1 MFFLNKLNFLETKL
15 IKRKNQSCFFLS
27 PFSFSPFSLKGG
39 RSTRFY
45 VAKQEVFFFFPL
57 RPSLQSKRGKKQG
70 ERDQKNVSKKLLSL
84 KTSQKYYWNQ
94 TFDKGRLKN
103 FVLWFFLKYGEHKT
117 VQLVE
122 ELKTIGFQYATKAGI
137 SLGIEDLKIPEK
149 KSLLLLE
156 AENLSLSTIK
166 QFKRGEITEV
176 ERFQRLIDTWHR
188 TSERLKVEVI
198 ENFEETDVLNPV
210 YMMAFSG
217 ARGNISQ
224 VRQLVGMRGLMSNPQ
239 GQIIDF
245 PIRSNFREGLTLTEY
260 IISSYGARKG
270 IVDTALRTANAGY
283 LTRRLVDVAQHVI
296 ISRTDCR
303 TTRGIFLTDMKEG
316 NKIIYSLQNRL
327 IGRVLARDLY
337 KNQQK
342 IASKNSEISGELATV
357 IAMNYKKVFV
367 RSPLTCQTN
376 KLVCQLC
383 YGWSLAQGNLVSIG
397 EAVGVVA
404 AQSIGEPGTQ
414 LTMRT
419 FHTGGVFSGNVSDQ
433 IKAPFDGIVIYKNPI
448 AGKLIR
454 TPEGK
459 IAFLTKTEGSFSVY
473 NWDQIFSSHPS
484 SPHSQSLLFPYNG
497 TGIGT
502 GGTGDKE
509 KKSEPLLPSV
519 NIPENLLGSVDKKNF
534 KIPFYTLLF
543 LRNREKVFNKQVI
556 AQISSINR
564 QKTATDQAELTI
576 KAEICGLFYSK
587 NLEIEESKI
596 GPVLKD
602 DLDDTEGPHPI
613 LDTINRAWN
622 WGYAWILSGK
632 IYQLPL
638 SSSFFPIFGD
648 FVNQKTYMNSIKWN
662 IPRTFGSSFKLN
674 IPLNLNIFNQNNIK
688 KMRKGLP
695 LPSFDDML
703 TKKDLKLLKMN
714 LISFESTKIIYKKIG
729 YFFKL
734 SQPSSSFS
742 FFKNDILSILSLN
755 DHLFLFSSIF
765 SKKRFFFDVT
775 DSLKTEK
782 SQKIT
787 ECSMDGFVGTP
798 SGLIG
803 NSNDNKNL
811 INPSNW
817 KPSFNLFLNWFPK
830 RFLTQTGGLIFTES
844 ISFSQTIDCSKIKN
858 SKILSKNLNS
868 FTFSFSLKN
877 SMSYKNTTLQSDIFL
892 SSFNSNKNTSIFA
905 KKSQKKNLQN
915 LDITEFFHKKTN
927 LDTKDLVDFG
937 PDLKFKING
946 QKKVNNLFEHKKIG
960 FGESRGE
967 KVTILTFPTFLKKDS
982 LAIPTTTTVSTS
994 SSNSVFFKIP
1004 SSGAKKTNLLG
1015 NSNNTQKK
1023 IPIGFAWKNNLKF
1036 NWGAKTHLTKDDFF
1050 HSKLNKTKYLKQV
1063 LIPKSFEDFTSKPQ
1077 NEFNKKLII
1086 LKRIFWISQ
1095 PFFQIKKKKKPIFLN
1110 TKQLIQGFFTLAKQ
1124 PPCFSPSPFRG
1135 FFEAKQPPSPKGE
1148 GEGGKGGKKN
1158 PFRGS
1163 FANGKEQKKG
1173 FKNKR
1178 NLFLKPNL
1186 GQSLLQINRQGNLQN
1201 YNLGKEKEGSIQIT
1215 SSFPTHLINIKKLCF
1230 NLSDSQSH
1238 LSLEN
1243 SNSLRNPNKKL
1254 DLAASPC
1261 FAKKKPKGF
1270 FFFPL
1275 WGKKQ
1280 EGQGK
1285 IKFSKKH
1292 YLYLSKQILAPVFA
1306 RIPMQCG
1313 QDHFLPAKPEGQKMK
1328 KLKNRKKII
1337 QNSLLFSFL
1346 FPSLAMLPRD
1356 SGEKKK
1362 KYFTSNIKKTP
1373 NSSPILL
1380 NLKSFSK
1387 ITSSPYLLT
1396 KRTLL
1401 NKNLINLFLDKTNKM
1416 EVPNLFNFYF
1426 YSIFFPFLLK
1436 VKKPVFSSSK
1446 KVGHKKSIK
1455 VTTRRSVKN
1464 KNLVPLQE
1472 ICSPYLKNEFSIY
1485 PKQLRQK
1492 LKRQKRLDLFFV
1504 LKNHYNF
1511 HLFYQQGFYYYTLTE
1526 NLNLLNQKNDV
1537 LNRQQFSF
1545 TNSNSIFNSISINK
1559 LIQFNEPLFQRFRNL
1574 KNWFKKT
1581 NILKQTYMK
1590 KHFKKIFLSPIPLR
1604 STPLFPPH
1612 LKVRDVLLPPHLK
1625 VKGEKGKKN
1634 PLRLKASSSPIS
1646 HPPLGEG
1653 GQAKKQGEGEAE
1665 SKRNFPNSSLS
1676 SIKGPLTLSYQSYPF
1691 YMFSGIKN
1699 NNKMKKNKA
1708 SHFLTKQ
1715 KHSFF
1720 LQDSVDNLNQSNLNI
1735 LVKQGWFYYT
1745 KKIANFFLLN
1755 KKLIKAGKN
1764 IASNFIF
1771 DKQNVYIEFIPLNTK
1786 AFKKDFCSISLSSK
1800 EKKDKG
1806 ALGKRFNDFHFF
1818 KTIKNKNC
1826 RFDLS
1831 NTKPDLLKTNKKI
1844 KNKMEFILLIR
1855 KANEFR
1861 FFNEL
1866 EVKKEIYQIATQKN
1880 GGPILFSIASFNLF
1894 SPIKSKVLAR
1904 FENQVLFRLL
1914 SDREAIKKI
1923 GSFSNKKTSL
1933 NMKQSKRKQMTSK
1946 KALHSSISYSFNS
1959 SYSFLHPPVAIPFPP
1974 LALQRRAKGEEEP
1987 IPIPIPI
1994 PIPFRG
2000 RGRGRGRA
2008 RGGGNKGKGLKTASF
2023 LREPFRLNYSIKYGL
2038 NPFFRIKSIIMQQK
2052 FLNKKYN
2059 SINLYSYYKTGLL
2072 NKQKITS
2079 QPISKYQSSHLK
2091 LISNTVFY
2099 SFLSK
2104 LKKTKQQKLFF
2115 LSKLNKILNSPRDSF
2130 SGLSTF
2136 PITSL
2141 KSINFFSFILSYKAP
2156 YALDFPFKTPMCF
2169 FSEQYQP
2176 TFLFNIP
2183 WYSKVHQQTQKKQKS
2198 LLGNQNLKESQ
2209 SYYLKKMLSNYLS
2222 KISQLN
2228 TFSFSSLKK
2237 SKIQYLSQTPSLL
2250 RTAFELSQTL
2260 TNLSYFFF
2268 SPIVEYSL
2276 VKDFPKSITPLSK
2289 SDLKNLMIGNST
2301 NSTEKYPISNRNIVW
2316 NNINSVSHNKKFL
2329 YGMNNP
2335 ILGSLNQNLYL
2346 TNKKIQNKEAVL
2358 YKTEFITFI
2367 NNTVNS
2373 QLPFIKTYSYSSFE
2387 GELIYRKK
2395 TFKKDTYI
2403 SYASLSEK
2411 IYTDLLVLK
2420 KTKSSHLLK
2429 KNLQKIIQEN
2439 FTNYFLANKPVDYV
2453 DNSCMILTKKDQIA
2467 YSFPVKHPSVSPSGG
2482 VSLPLRKTNRLG
2494 KIWKKGK
2501 WIEEDNQGLF
2511 SQLQKDLKE
2520 KNNFLLEEE
2529 FYLKQNYKENFLLL
2543 ENLKKRNQYVI
2554 NKVVINVLNILGD
2567 SFESTN
2573 EKTGDFSNF
2582 QSNQVVELNKIPAGL
2597 SQQKSQ
2603 LLIGEF
2609 LVYGDKIAPNL
2620 AISKGG
2626 QIIHINNKK
2635 ITLRQGQPI
2644 FVSPQAIL
2652 HKYDGDFVDEQSSVI
2667 TLAYQQLKTGDI
2679 VQGIPKIEQFFEART
2694 TKRGRLFRDS
2704 LENLLKAIFN
2714 RYNSKLSREQA
2725 VRQSFYKI
2733 QQIIIDGVQRVY
2745 RSQGV
2750 TIADKHLE
2758 VIVKQMTSKVRI
2770 TFGGSTGY
2778 LPGEICDL
2786 YDIENLNKE
2795 LRPKIMYEPIVLGI
2809 TKASL
2814 EVKSFLS
2821 AASFQQTTRVLS
2833 KAALSR
2839 KNDYLNGLKENV
2851 ILGNLIP
2858 AGTGYLVYLDQSN
2871 LDLSKIESLKPE

>member
-1 MFFLNKLNFLETKL
+1 MFFLNKLNVLEKKL
-15 IKRKNQSCFFLS
+15 IKRKNQSCFFSSLS
-27 PFSFSPFSLKGG
+27 VYPAPFTFPIP
-39 RSTRFY
+39 
-45 VAKQEVFFFFPL
+45 FFPH
-57 RPSLQSKRGKKQG
+57 PPKRGNRGIKGEASKKKLRFFLQGGVGTGEGKG
-70 ERDQKNVSKKLLSL
+70 ERDKKKVSKKLFSL
-84 KTSQKYYWNQ
+84 KTSQKCYWNQ

-156 AENLSLSTIK
+156 AENLSISTIK

-337 KNQQK
+337 QNQQK
-342 IASKNSEISGELATV
+342 IASKNTEISGELATV

-473 NWDQIFSSHPS
+473 NWDQIFSSSPS
-484 SPHSQSLLFPYNG
+484 SLSDSLASSPATFPSVPIPIPPFPPFPPKGEKATPSPKGFFEGGQGEKATPLGEGEMG
-497 TGIGT
+497 TV
-502 GGTGDKE
+502 DKE
-509 KKSEPLLPSV
+509 REPLRPSV
-519 NIPENLLGSVDKKNF
+519 NIAENLLDSVDKKNF

-602 DLDDTEGPHPI
+602 DLDDREGPHPI

-662 IPRTFGSSFKLN
+662 IPKTFGSSFKLN
-674 IPLNLNIFNQNNIK
+674 IPLNLNIFNQNSIK

-787 ECSMDGFVGTP
+787 ESSMDGFVGTP

-803 NSNDNKNL
+803 KSNDNKNL

-844 ISFSQTIDCSKIKN
+844 ISFSQTVDSSKIKN
-858 SKILSKNLNS
+858 WKILSKKLNS

-892 SSFNSNKNTSIFA
+892 SSFNSNKNSSIFV
-905 KKSQKKNLQN
+905 KKSQKKDLQN
-915 LDITEFFHKKTN
+915 LDITEVFNKKTN
-927 LDTKDLVDFG
+927 FDTKDLDFV
-937 PDLKFKING
+937 PYLKFKINV
-946 QKKVNNLFEHKKIG
+946 QKKVNNFFEHKKISFDG
-960 FGESRGE
+960 SKGE
-967 KVTILTFPTFLKKDS
+967 KITILTFPTFLKKES
-982 LAIPTTTTVSTS
+982 LAIPTTKSLITS
-994 SSNSVFFKIP
+994 SSNSVFYKIP
-1004 SSGAKKTNLLG
+1004 FAKQPPFSSKKDRGEKETKKTNLLG

-1036 NWGAKTHLTKDDFF
+1036 NCDVKTHLTKNDFF

-1063 LIPKSFEDFTSKPQ
+1063 LIPKSLEEITSKTFFSQ
-1077 NEFNKKLII
+1077 KEVTKRVSI
-1086 LKRIFWISQ
+1086 LKRIFWLSQ

-1110 TKQLIQGFFTLAKQ
+1110 IKPLIQGFFTSRRQ
-1124 PPCFSPSPFRG
+1124 
-1135 FFEAKQPPSPKGE
+1135 
-1148 GEGGKGGKKN
+1148 
-1158 PFRGS
+1158 
-1163 FANGKEQKKG
+1163 GKEQKKV

-1178 NLFLKPNL
+1178 NLFVKPNL
-1186 GQSLLQINRQGNLQN
+1186 DQTLLQINRQGKIKN
-1201 YNLGKEKEGSIQIT
+1201 YNLGKEKESSIQIT
-1215 SSFPTHLINIKKLCF
+1215 SSFPTHLINSKKLCF
-1230 NLSDSQSH
+1230 NLSNSQSQ
-1238 LSLEN
+1238 LSLQK
-1243 SNSLRNPNKKL
+1243 STSLRNPNKKIE
-1254 DLAASPC
+1254 LAAH
-1261 FAKKKPKGF
+1261 
-1270 FFFPL
+1270 
-1275 WGKKQ
+1275 GKFKL
-1280 EGQGK
+1280 
-1285 IKFSKKH
+1285 SKKR
-1292 YLYLSKQILAPVFA
+1292 YPYFSKQIIAPVLRLPFSPA
-1306 RIPMQCG
+1306 PIPPIPLKGGTGGNVKGDREREREAFKKQ
-1313 QDHFLPAKPEGQKMK
+1313 KGQKMK
-1328 KLKNRKKII
+1328 KLKNRKKMI
-1337 QNSLLFSFL
+1337 QNWLLFSFL
-1346 FPSLAMLPRD
+1346 FPSLAMQPIPPFHLKGTGGK
-1356 SGEKKK
+1356 GEKKK
-1362 KYFTSNIKKTP
+1362 KSFSSNTNLKKTSN
-1373 NSSPILL
+1373 SSTILL

-1401 NKNLINLFLDKTNKM
+1401 NKNLINLLFDKTNKM
-1416 EVPNLFNFYF
+1416 EVPDLFNFYF
-1426 YSIFFPFLLK
+1426 YSIFFPFLFK
-1436 VKKPVFSSSK
+1436 AKKSVFSYSK
-1446 KVGHKKSIK
+1446 KIGHKKSIK
-1455 VTTRRSVKN
+1455 VRTRRSIKNN
-1464 KNLVPLQE
+1464 KNLVPMQE

-1492 LKRQKRLDLFFV
+1492 LKRQKRLDLFFLV
-1504 LKNHYNF
+1504 KNHYNF
-1511 HLFYQQGFYYYTLTE
+1511 HLFYKKGFYYYTLKE
-1526 NLNLLNQKNDV
+1526 NLNLLNQKINF
-1537 LNRQQFSF
+1537 LNRQQLSF
-1545 TNSNSIFNSISINK
+1545 TNSNSFYKNSIFNSISINK
-1559 LIQFNEPLFQRFRNL
+1559 LIPFNKPLFQRFRNL

-1581 NILKQTYMK
+1581 NILKQTYM
-1590 KHFKKIFLSPIPLR
+1590 
-1604 STPLFPPH
+1604 
-1612 LKVRDVLLPPHLK
+1612 
-1625 VKGEKGKKN
+1625 EKNLKKN
-1634 PLRLKASSSPIS
+1634 LKESNFSHSSS
-1646 HPPLGEG
+1646 
-1653 GQAKKQGEGEAE
+1653 
-1665 SKRNFPNSSLS
+1665 S
-1676 SIKGPLTLSYQSYPF
+1676 SIKVPLTLSYQSYPF
-1691 YMFSGIKN
+1691 YMFSGIKKN

-1708 SHFLTKQ
+1708 FSLFDALSPCPPFPPKGEKATPSPKG
-1715 KHSFF
+1715 FF
-1720 LQDSVDNLNQSNLNI
+1720 EGGQGEGGQGEGGQEKGLSKNALKQDSFDNLNQSNLNI

-1745 KKIANFFLLN
+1745 KKISNFFLLN
-1755 KKLIKAGKN
+1755 KKFIKAGKN

-1771 DKQNVYIEFIPLNTK
+1771 DKQNVYIEFIPLNKKT
-1786 AFKKDFCSISLSSK
+1786 FKTDFCFISLSST
-1800 EKKDKG
+1800 DKRENG
-1806 ALGKRFNDFHFF
+1806 VLGKRLNDFHFF

-1831 NTKPDLLKTNKKI
+1831 NTKPVKTNKKL

-1880 GGPILFSIASFNLF
+1880 GGPILFSI
-1894 SPIKSKVLAR
+1894 P
-1904 FENQVLFRLL
+1904 LL
-1914 SDREAIKKI
+1914 TK
-1923 GSFSNKKTSL
+1923 
-1933 NMKQSKRKQMTSK
+1933 
-1946 KALHSSISYSFNS
+1946 
-1959 SYSFLHPPVAIPFPP
+1959 
-1974 LALQRRAKGEEEP
+1974 
-1987 IPIPIPI
+1987 
-1994 PIPFRG
+1994 
-2000 RGRGRGRA
+2000 
-2008 RGGGNKGKGLKTASF
+2008 GGNKGPFFPLSPFPLRGTGGRGTKSLKTTSF
-2023 LREPFRLNYSIKYGL
+2023 LVEPFSLNYSIKYGL
-2038 NPFFRIKSIIMQQK
+2038 NSFFRIKSIIMQQK

-2079 QPISKYQSSHLK
+2079 QPISKYQASHLK
-2091 LISNTVFY
+2091 LISNIMFY
-2099 SFLSK
+2099 CFLSK

-2141 KSINFFSFILSYKAP
+2141 KSINFASFILSYKAP

-2183 WYSKVHQQTQKKQKS
+2183 WYSKLHQQTQNKQKS
-2198 LLGNQNLKESQ
+2198 LLGSQKLKESQ

-2237 SKIQYLSQTPSLL
+2237 SKIQYLSQTSII
-2250 RTAFELSQTL
+2250 TAFEFSQTL

-2276 VKDFPKSITPLSK
+2276 VKDFPKSIAPLSK
-2289 SDLKNLMIGNST
+2289 SDLKNLIIGNST

-2329 YGMNNP
+2329 YGMNYP

-2346 TNKKIQNKEAVL
+2346 TNKKIQNKETVL
-2358 YKTEFITFI
+2358 YKTEFITFL

-2395 TFKKDTYI
+2395 TFKKDTYS
-2403 SYASLSEK
+2403 SYESLSDK
-2411 IYTDLLVLK
+2411 IYTDLLLLK

-2467 YSFPVKHPSVSPSGG
+2467 YSFPVKPPSVSLSGV
-2482 VSLPLRKTNRLG
+2482 VSLPPLHLKVTEGSSSPCPPFPPSPSPKGEGGQGEKATPSPKGFFEGGQGEGGQGNKGIG

-2501 WIEEDNQGLF
+2501 WIEEDNQILF
-2511 SQLQKDLKE
+2511 SQFKQDLKE
-2520 KNNFLLEEE
+2520 KNNFLLEV
-2529 FYLKQNYKENFLLL
+2529 YLKQNYKENFLLL

-2554 NKVVINVLNILGD
+2554 NKVVVNVLNFLGCPP
-2567 SFESTN
+2567 SPSPKGFFEGGQGERVESTN
-2573 EKTGDFSNF
+2573 EKTEDLSNF

-2858 AGTGYLVYLDQSN
+2858 AGTGYLVYLDQSI
-2871 LDLSKIESLKPE
+2871 LDLSKIERLKTE